1 MYSRTMNSRTQL
13 WAARAAFC
21 LAILIASAVPAWA
34 GEDVSPSRQ
43 KELLYLLQQDCGS
56 CHGLTLKGGLGSP
69 LLPANLADKP
79 DAALVEVIMHGLPGT
94 PMPPWR
100 FLLREAE
107 AAFLVRAMKSGQT
120 MGNEQ

>member
-1 MYSRTMNSRTQL
+1 M
-13 WAARAAFC
+13 AR
-21 LAILIASAVPAWA
+21 LIAGALALLLSSGAMALATEPD
-34 GEDVSPSRQ
+34 GERQ
-43 KELLYLLQQDCGS
+43 AELIHMLRHECGA
-56 CHGLTLKGGLGSP
+56 CHGMTLKGGLGSP

-107 AAFLVRAMKSGQT
+107 AAFLVRAMKTGQT